1 MSNDATS
8 TAARVLPD
16 ERVSSLQ
23 GWVDLGGGEGLQAAA
38 DRTPAQVRQV
48 VSDAGL
54 RGRGGAGFPT
64 GTKWQS
70 VVEAAREADSA
81 PYLVANAAEGEPGT
95 YKDRVIIDRNPFAF
109 LEGVLIARYAIGADR
124 AYIGIKEGFTHHV
137 ERLSDA
143 LDEMVAAGW
152 HGADRVVIV
161 PGPDEYLFGEESAM
175 LEVIEERLP
184 LPRILPP
191 FQQGLF
197 ATTTDLH
204 PTVVNNVETLSHVAH
219 ILAKG
224 PAWFRE
230 VGTDRSPGSM
240 VFTVVGDVDTPGVH
254 ELPLGQTLR
263 TLLVDIC
270 GADPDHLL
278 AVYSGTSNAVITP
291 DMLDARLGFDEMTE
305 VGSGM
310 GSGGFV
316 VYDDT
321 ACIVQVVAELSR
333 FLAVESCGQCIACK
347 LGTGAIT
354 DLLLQIDA
362 GEATASDLD
371 EIRKRC
377 VYVTD
382 QNRCYLPVGEQ
393 LMVGST
399 LDDYEQHFLDHL
411 DGRGCPKDRKV
422 LVPKIVNI
430 DDDSGEVTY
439 DERHARK
446 QPDWSYA
453 DE

>member
-1 MSNDATS
+1 MTNEHPA
-8 TAARVLPD
+8 TAARILPD
-16 ERVSSLQ
+16 QPIPNLHD
-23 GWVDLGGGEGLQAAA
+23 WVEAGGGRGLQAALEQTPEEVRDLV
-38 DRTPAQVRQV
+38 DR
-48 VSDAGL
+48 SGL

-64 GTKWQS
+64 GRKWQS
-70 VVEAAREADSA
+70 VVESAREADSM
-81 PYLVANAAEGEPGT
+81 PYVVANAAEGEPGT

-109 LEGVLIARYAIGADR
+109 LEGLLIARYAVGADR
-124 AYIGIKEGFTHHV
+124 AYVGIKERFTAHV

-152 HGADRVVIV
+152 EGAERVVIV

-184 LPRILPP
+184 MPRILPP
-191 FQQGLF
+191 YQQGLF
-197 ATTTDLH
+197 ATTAELH

-219 ILAKG
+219 VLTRG
-224 PAWFRE
+224 PEWFRE

-240 VFTVVGDVDTPGVH
+240 VFTVVGDVETPGVY

-263 TLLVDIC
+263 TLLVDIA
-270 GADPDHLL
+270 GADPDRLM

-291 DMLDARLGFDEMTE
+291 DMLDAVLGFDEMADA
-305 VGSGM
+305 GSGM

-333 FLAVESCGQCIACK
+333 FLSVESCGQCNACK

-354 DLLLQIDA
+354 DMLEHIEAGDA
-362 GEATASDLD
+362 DAAVID

-399 LDDYEQHFLDHL
+399 LDQYEQQFLDHL
-411 DGRGCPKDRKV
+411 GAGCPKDRIV
-422 LVPKIVNI
+422 LVPKIVHI
-430 DDDSGEVTY
+430 DDDTGQVTY
-439 DERHARK
+439 DTRHARK
-446 QPDWSYA
+446 RPDWSYA
-453 DE
+453 DA